1 MMKKIISIIV
11 SAAMLAAGTTA
22 AFAGD
27 SGKTSFPDT
36 ANTPYEAAAAMLAE
50 EGILNG
56 FEDGTF
62 RPEQSITRAQA
73 CTMVTKMLDV
83 PAAELEAAAEEA
95 ERTFSDIKVSDWEA
109 SYVGYCTEKNITA
122 GYPDKTFRPAQQITM
137 SEYATILCR
146 AAGDSDSSLG
156 GTWPDNY
163 MSSAQTR
170 GLFEG
175 LEGYDPAADGAKLLN
190 RGNAAIMMANL
201 IEAENGNGE
210 GENSGS
216 GTEDGDAPQSALS
229 SFSGRAF
236 GLITE
241 TGTAV
246 NSKNTVVGSL
256 SFLMGDVTHDLLT
269 NESLKD
275 DVSRYDGTELLV
287 YLQMTNGVV
296 KGIVPVTESVKTSD
310 DENCIVTCIAGTAEE
325 NAGQALFSRVML
337 RYEDLIRFYTGEGDE
352 QKYFYAFDGK
362 QAIYRCIP
370 SGDGVRYEPGVLG
383 DIYENCYI
391 VAYTIG
397 DEADGDVNVMIVIDE
412 SDADRL
418 LTPAAG
424 NGPRSLKAA
433 VES

>member
-1 MMKKIISIIV
+1 MMKKLISVIIS
-11 SAAMLAAGTTA
+11 AAVLAAGTTA

-27 SGKTSFPDT
+27 SVKTSFPDT
-36 ANTPYEAAAAMLAE
+36 AGTPYEEAAAVLAE

-73 CTMVTKMLDV
+73 CTMVTKMLDI

-95 ERTFSDIKVSDWEA
+95 EQAFSDIKVSDWEA

-122 GYPDKTFRPAQQITM
+122 GYPDKTFRSDQPITL

-170 GLFEG
+170 GLLEG
-175 LEGYDPAADGAKLLN
+175 LEGYDPAEDGAKLLN
-190 RGNAAIMMANL
+190 RGNAAIMTANL

-216 GTEDGDAPQSALS
+216 GTEDSDTPQSALAT
-229 SFSGRAF
+229 FSGRAF

-241 TGTAV
+241 TGMAV

-256 SFLMGDVTHDLLT
+256 SFLMGDTTHELLT

-275 DVSRYDGTELLV
+275 HVSQYDGTELLV

-296 KGIVPVTESVKTSD
+296 KGIIPVTESVKTED
-310 DENCIVTCIAGTAEE
+310 GENCIVTCIAGAEAE
-325 NAGQALFSRVML
+325 NAGQALFSKVML
-337 RYEDLIRFYTGEGDE
+337 RYEDLIRFYTGTGDE

-370 SGDGVRYEPGVLG
+370 AGGGVRYEPGVIG
-383 DIYENCYI
+383 DIYEGCYI
-391 VAYTIG
+391 IAYTIG

-412 SDADRL
+412 RDVDRL

-433 VES
+433 VKN